1 VASTWR
7 RPSPPWTSGSAR
19 ESDRAIALKKLLLAA
34 AAFGF
39 GALPAFAQL
48 ASDSFDSSDP
58 FAQRFKEKSKFE
70 LKIKPPKPGG
80 AVTVTA
86 AHENCE
92 QNMDVCTATG
102 EVHLVYHDVQMRA
115 DSITF
120 DRKSKIATAEGHV
133 VIDQGPTRMAG
144 SRAVF
149 DLEKKTGT
157 IEEAEADLQPTFHI
171 IAKSI
176 AKTDEST
183 YFIRDGVFTACSV
196 PDPAWSFSTTEATI
210 TLDDYARMHGVTFHA
225 RKVPLLYSPY
235 LLWPTKEDRTSGF
248 LVPGL
253 GYNSTRGA
261 FLGLTYYWVTGR
273 PTDATSEVDLFSRG
287 AYGFGQEFRWAPSAE
302 SAGVFQGYIAH
313 DNAATLCEP
322 GTTADPTKL
331 CVLPD
336 GTAGVLTTGH
346 ATRWKLR
353 LDHTSSDL
361 PGDARAV
368 VSVRD
373 YSDANF
379 LQDFERSYDLN
390 AARQIESTAFL
401 TKNFGDDSAN
411 LRLERTETLFASTV
425 LQERLPS
432 VEYSHRTAKIGETPL
447 YAALDASFSELFV
460 NRGKD
465 QAHGSYERADLH
477 PVLSLPIKNIPWL
490 SVTASGGGRVTWYS
504 DSVTPLTD
512 TGQDFSGHSLTRSN
526 GEAGASIVGPSFS
539 RIYDFSFGP
548 FAKWKHI
555 IEPRVDYT
563 YVQDM
568 QFSPAQRCEPGQDE
582 PCPRASLAN
591 VPLFDE
597 VDSVFGQNAV
607 TYKLVKRLLAKAG
620 GEDAPSAQE
629 VATLELSQ
637 TYNFENPQTAVSA
650 GTTLI
655 EPSRRGPFQALLRVA
670 PAPAFHLDAQ
680 AAYDA
685 SVSRF
690 TSFSFS
696 SGANWG
702 TEYAA
707 LTWTATRPV
716 ITTPP
721 GPPPPPGTVIAD
733 PNSDFIR
740 ASAGVY
746 LFSKHWRLDSQLNYD
761 VRQQLM
767 AEDRSL
773 LSYEGSCY
781 RILLEIRN
789 LRSTVPGYP
798 SRHDYRLVFNL
809 KNIGTLLD
817 VNGGL
822 DSLF

>member
-1 VASTWR
+1 M
-7 RPSPPWTSGSAR
+7 
-19 ESDRAIALKKLLLAA
+19 KKTLLAA
-34 AAFGF
+34 AVLGF
-39 GALPAFAQL
+39 GALPVFAQL

-92 QNMDVCTATG
+92 QDLGVCTATG
-102 EVHLVYHDVQMRA
+102 DVHLVYQDVEMRA
-115 DSITF
+115 DSLTF

-133 VIDQGPTRMAG
+133 VIDEGPTRMSG
-144 SRAVF
+144 RRAVF

-157 IEEAEADLQPTFHI
+157 IEEAEADLQPTFHV

-176 AKTDEST
+176 AKTDEAT
-183 YFIRDGVFTACSV
+183 YLVRDGVFTACSV
-196 PDPAWSFSTTEATI
+196 PDPAWSFSMTEATI

-225 RKVPLLYSPY
+225 RKVPLFYSPY
-235 LLWPTKEDRTSGF
+235 ILWPTKEDRTSGF

-253 GYNSTRGA
+253 GYNGTRGA

-273 PTDATSEVDLFSRG
+273 PTDATTEVDLFSRG
-287 AYGFGQEFRWAPSAE
+287 AYGLGQEFRWAPTAE
-302 SAGVFQGYIAH
+302 SAGVFQGYVAH

-322 GTTADPTKL
+322 GTATDPSKI

-368 VSVRD
+368 VSIRD

-379 LQDFERSYDLN
+379 LQDFERSYNLN
-390 AARQIESTAFL
+390 AARQIDSTAFL

-432 VEYSHRTAKIGETPL
+432 VEYAHRTAKIGETPL

-460 NRGKD
+460 NRGAE
-465 QAHGSYERADLH
+465 QAHGSYERGDFH
-477 PVLSLPIKNIPWL
+477 PVLSLPIKSIPWL
-490 SVTASGGGRVTWYS
+490 SLTASGGGRVTWYS
-504 DSVTPLTD
+504 DSVTPLTT
-512 TGQDFSGHSLTRSN
+512 TGQDFSGDSLTRHY
-526 GEAGASIVGPSFS
+526 GEAGLSIVGPSFS

-563 YVQDM
+563 YV
-568 QFSPAQRCEPGQDE
+568 SSVNGLEE
-582 PCPRASLAN
+582 

-607 TYKLVKRLLAKAG
+607 TYKLVNRLLAKGG

-637 TYNFENPQTAVSA
+637 TYNFENPQTAAFA
-650 GTTLI
+650 GTTVI
-655 EPSRRGPFQALLRVA
+655 EPSRRGPFQALLRLA

-690 TSFSFS
+690 TSFSFAA
-696 SGANWG
+696 GANWG
-702 TEYAA
+702 TESAA

-746 LFSKHWRLDSQLNYD
+746 LFSKHWRLDTQLNYD

-781 RILLEIRN
+781 RVLLEIRN

-817 VNGGL
+817 LNGGL
-822 DSLF
+822 DKIF

>member
-1 VASTWR
+1 M
-7 RPSPPWTSGSAR
+7 
-19 ESDRAIALKKLLLAA
+19 KKTLLAA
-34 AAFGF
+34 AVLGF
-39 GALPAFAQL
+39 GALPVFAQL

-92 QNMDVCTATG
+92 QDLGVCTATG
-102 EVHLVYHDVQMRA
+102 DVHLVYQDVEMRA
-115 DSITF
+115 DSLTF

-133 VIDQGPTRMAG
+133 VIDEGPTRMSG
-144 SRAVF
+144 RRAVF

-157 IEEAEADLQPTFHI
+157 IEEAEADLQPTFHV

-176 AKTDEST
+176 AKTDEAT
-183 YFIRDGVFTACSV
+183 YLVRDGVFTACSV
-196 PDPAWSFSTTEATI
+196 PDPAWSFSMTEATI

-225 RKVPLLYSPY
+225 RKVPLFYSPY
-235 LLWPTKEDRTSGF
+235 ILWPTKEDRTSGF

-253 GYNSTRGA
+253 GYNGTRGA

-273 PTDATSEVDLFSRG
+273 PTDATTEVDLFSRG
-287 AYGFGQEFRWAPSAE
+287 AYGLGQEFRWAPTAE
-302 SAGVFQGYIAH
+302 SAGVFQGYVAH

-322 GTTADPTKL
+322 GTATDPSKI

-368 VSVRD
+368 VSIRD

-379 LQDFERSYDLN
+379 LQDFERSYNLN
-390 AARQIESTAFL
+390 AARQIDSTAFL

-432 VEYSHRTAKIGETPL
+432 VEYAHRTAKIGETPL

-460 NRGKD
+460 NRGAE
-465 QAHGSYERADLH
+465 QAHGSYERGDFH
-477 PVLSLPIKNIPWL
+477 PVLSLPIKSIPWL
-490 SVTASGGGRVTWYS
+490 SLTASGGGRVTWYS
-504 DSVTPLTD
+504 DSVTPLTT
-512 TGQDFSGHSLTRSN
+512 TGQDFSGDSLTRHY
-526 GEAGASIVGPSFS
+526 GEAGLSIVGPSFS

-563 YVQDM
+563 YV
-568 QFSPAQRCEPGQDE
+568 SSVNGLEE
-582 PCPRASLAN
+582 

-607 TYKLVKRLLAKAG
+607 TYKLVNRLLAKGG

-637 TYNFENPQTAVSA
+637 TYNFENPQTAAFA
-650 GTTLI
+650 GTTVI
-655 EPSRRGPFQALLRVA
+655 EPSRRGPFQALLRLA

-690 TSFSFS
+690 TSFSFAA
-696 SGANWG
+696 GANWG
-702 TEYAA
+702 TESAA

-746 LFSKHWRLDSQLNYD
+746 LFSKHWRLDTQLNYD

-781 RILLEIRN
+781 RVLLEIRN

-817 VNGGL
+817 INGGL

>member
-1 VASTWR
+1 
-7 RPSPPWTSGSAR
+7 
-19 ESDRAIALKKLLLAA
+19 LKKPLLAVA
-34 AAFGF
+34 VLAF
-39 GALPAFAQL
+39 GALPVLAQVS
-48 ASDSFDSSDP
+48 SDSFDSSDP

-86 AHENCE
+86 ARENCE
-92 QNMDVCTATG
+92 QNLDVCTASG
-102 EVHLVYHDVQMRA
+102 DVHLVYQDVEMRA
-115 DSITF
+115 ETLTF
-120 DRKSKIATAEGHV
+120 DRRSKIVTAEGNV
-133 VIDQGPTRMAG
+133 VIDEGPTRMSG
-144 SRAVF
+144 RRAVF

-157 IEEAEADLQPTFHI
+157 VEEAEADLQPTFHI

-176 AKTDEST
+176 AKTGDAS
-183 YFIRDGVFTACSV
+183 YVVRDGVFTACSV
-196 PDPAWSFSTTEATI
+196 PDPAWSFSMTEAAI

-225 RKVPLLYSPY
+225 RKVPLFYSPY
-235 LLWPTKEDRTSGF
+235 ILWPTKEDRTSGF

-253 GYNSTRGA
+253 GYNGTRGA

-273 PTDATSEVDLFSRG
+273 PTDATSELDLFSRG
-287 AYGFGQEFRWAPSAE
+287 AYGFGQEFRWAPTAE

-322 GTTADPTKL
+322 GATADPAKI

-336 GTAGVLTTGH
+336 GTAGVLSTGH

-368 VSVRD
+368 VSIRD

-390 AARQIESTAFL
+390 AARQIQSTAFL

-432 VEYSHRTAKIGETPL
+432 LEFAHRTAKIGETPL

-460 NRGKD
+460 NRGVD
-465 QAHGSYERADLH
+465 QAHGSYERGDFH
-477 PVLSLPIKNIPWL
+477 PILSLPIKSIPWL
-490 SVTASGGGRVTWYS
+490 SLTASGGGRLTWYS
-504 DSVTPLTD
+504 DSVTPLT
-512 TGQDFSGHSLTRSN
+512 TAGQDFSGDSLTRRY
-526 GEAGASIVGPSFS
+526 GEAGLSIVGPSFS

-563 YVQDM
+563 YV
-568 QFSPAQRCEPGQDE
+568 SPVNGLETI
-582 PCPRASLAN
+582 
-591 VPLFDE
+591 PLFDE
-597 VDSVFGQNAV
+597 IDSVFGQNAV
-607 TYKLVKRLLAKAG
+607 TYKLVNRLLAKSG
-620 GEDAPSAQE
+620 GENAPSAQE

-637 TYNFENPQTAVSA
+637 TYNFENPQTAVAA
-650 GTTLI
+650 GTTVI

-746 LFSKHWRLDSQLNYD
+746 LFSKHWRLDTQLNYD

-817 VNGGL
+817 LNGGL
-822 DSLF
+822 DKLF